1 MNSFMI
7 AMIQYNRS
15 SKCLD
20 GRSKELKLFGRGVE
34 FCWHMLKTCCSGRG
48 VSLINLY
55 ESIKN
60 FSVGLFIHS
69 HVHVFR
75 SANNTPEPELF
86 DKRNTKIY
94 MKFWNFRI
102 LFMCM
107 YNQPG
112 VTNHRVGNINLYSQL
127 TVMLIIC
134 FQFKLTITL
143 FQAESCYEASNK
155 PCNHTRTHNSK
166 KMSNNT
172 RA

>member
-34 FCWHMLKTCCSGRG
+34 FCWHMLKTCCLGSGL
-48 VSLINLY
+48 SLINLY

-94 MKFWNFRI
+94 MKFWPQTQVFTPVTSSLIFRWCWNWGQVCVLHLVSLSC
-102 LFMCM
+102 LFDTGPLYCGLLE
-107 YNQPG
+107 NLQLP
-112 VTNHRVGNINLYSQL
+112 VGSGS
-127 TVMLIIC
+127 
-134 FQFKLTITL
+134 F
-143 FQAESCYEASNK
+143 
-155 PCNHTRTHNSK
+155 
-166 KMSNNT
+166 
-172 RA
+172 